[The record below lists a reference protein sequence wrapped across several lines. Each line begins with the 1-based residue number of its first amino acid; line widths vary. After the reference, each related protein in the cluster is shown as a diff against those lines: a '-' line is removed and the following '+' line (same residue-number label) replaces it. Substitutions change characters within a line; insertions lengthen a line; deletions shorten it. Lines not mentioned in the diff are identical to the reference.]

1 MDVEVANYNT
11 STNPNSPFVQR
22 PIVVRKDA
30 TSVRRLLGREYS
42 IERPGR
48 SADQRRLT
56 DDEFAK
62 VLRSDFGLVLTEAEV
77 SALVAALQRIPPTTI
92 HRFWDCRRRAERS
105 TAMSEMGQLAVI
117 VASVRKD
124 RIGPMVARWFLSR
137 VQANTAAAVDVIDLA
152 DLDLPDDL
160 GGGGDT
166 EIFAKRIERADAIV
180 VVTPEYNRG
189 YPGALKTAIDSV
201 LPEWRAKPIGFVSY
215 GGISGGLRAVE
226 QLRMIFAELHVVT
239 VQAAVSLPHVWD
251 QFDEHGNL
259 RQPER
264 PGRRRTPC
272 YARLPGGAG
281 RSARPRLSGPTT
293 ADHRRRY
300 GRAGVRCVRSGQLP
314 PWPPPPPAG
323 VIAS

>member
-1 MDVEVANYNT
+1 
-11 STNPNSPFVQR
+11 
-22 PIVVRKDA
+22 
-30 TSVRRLLGREYS
+30 
-42 IERPGR
+42 
-48 SADQRRLT
+48 
-56 DDEFAK
+56 
-62 VLRSDFGLVLTEAEV
+62 
-77 SALVAALQRIPPTTI
+77 
-92 HRFWDCRRRAERS
+92 
-105 TAMSEMGQLAVI
+105 MSEVGQLAVI

-264 PGRRRTPC
+264 PESAADTLLRQIAWWGRTLRE
-272 YARLPGGAG
+272 AKAQ
-281 RSARPRLSGPTT
+281 RPYDG
-293 ADHRRRY
+293 
-300 GRAGVRCVRSGQLP
+300 
-314 PWPPPPPAG
+314 
-323 VIAS
+323 